1 MGRGRNRQRCD
12 LLFLIEQKPP
22 NNLTSVFMND
32 NEIEI
37 LLVEDNLDDAA
48 LTIMALK
55 KKNLANKLVHLKD
68 GVEALDFIYG
78 MGAFEGRRTDFIPK
92 VILLDL
98 KMPKLNGLD
107 VLRKIKS
114 DPQKEMIPVVV
125 LTSSAEDPDIKAAYE
140 LGANSYIVKP
150 VEFDNFAQTVI
161 DLGMYWV
168 VLNRPPH

>member
-1 MGRGRNRQRCD
+1 MSN
-12 LLFLIEQKPP
+12 E
-22 NNLTSVFMND
+22 
-32 NEIEI
+32 EIEI

-55 KKNLANKLVHLKD
+55 KKNLGNKLIHLKD

-78 MGAFEGRRTDFIPK
+78 TGVYEGSRMDFLPK

-98 KMPKLNGLD
+98 KMPRLNGLE
-107 VLRKIKS
+107 VLQKLKS
-114 DPQKEMIPVVV
+114 DPQTEAIPIVV
-125 LTSSAEDPDIKAAYE
+125 LTSSSEDPDIKAAYK

-150 VEFDNFAQTVI
+150 VEFDNFSQTIV

-168 VLNRPPH
+168 ALNKPPY